1 MNDKRIVVD
10 SFTSANTIPVS
21 QQNLRISVVHHLAR
35 ILQTIDRIFH
45 DEERK
50 TRDSGR
56 HDWPW
61 IISRTLVVV
70 VLAACI
76 PHPGS
81 AWTGTVARITNRR
94 EWSTAFFSTV
104 FTIIFHNEMADTSAN
119 LSCFALVRTDC
130 SSVLACVVLGR
141 MLCRLNFVLFLSTS
155 VMLLLGS
162 QRVSKLLLTLIFRQ
176 CFALV
181 ATESMRRK

>member
-21 QQNLRISVVHHLAR
+21 QLNLRISVVHHLAW
-35 ILQTIDRIFH
+35 ILQTKDRIFH

-81 AWTGTVARITNRR
+81 A
-94 EWSTAFFSTV
+94 
-104 FTIIFHNEMADTSAN
+104 
-119 LSCFALVRTDC
+119 
-130 SSVLACVVLGR
+130 
-141 MLCRLNFVLFLSTS
+141 
-155 VMLLLGS
+155 
-162 QRVSKLLLTLIFRQ
+162 
-176 CFALV
+176 
-181 ATESMRRK
+181 